1 MHGDYYIPH
10 TKKELLIWIRQR
22 YFSQGQC
29 VAGLERLTVKQLY
42 AIFYR
47 LLEQVKEGSL
57 C

>member
-1 MHGDYYIPH
+1 MDYYIPK

-29 VAGLERLTVKQLY
+29 VHGLDKLPIKRLY

-57 C
+57 V